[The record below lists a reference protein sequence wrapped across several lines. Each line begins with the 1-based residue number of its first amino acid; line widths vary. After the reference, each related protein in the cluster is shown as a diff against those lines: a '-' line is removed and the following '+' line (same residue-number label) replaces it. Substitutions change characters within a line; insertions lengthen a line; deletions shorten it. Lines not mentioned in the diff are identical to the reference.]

1 MTRCWNFFLIFFLNI
16 FVWNFFWI
24 FFFFLKVFFWENFFL
39 KSFLEFFLE
48 FFGGIFFGI
57 FFGLIIRLIEIK
69 LNCYRR
75 CQVFHAGRD
84 LFGDLQ
90 QIQQTEDVG
99 RFVSVSCGPR
109 RIADPRRIVA
119 RFQHVRIRS
128 SQSDS
133 HPSVKIFFKTADSRR
148 VDCVTWGTCWGLH
161 SPCTQRPSSR
171 AFHRCRLRESGRYFR
186 ASERPSD
193 WPLGQS
199 PSSTARCWSSALS
212 PVGVFNHKM
221 SISDVIFVFFFV
233 FL

>member
-1 MTRCWNFFLIFFLNI
+1 MTKCWNFFFNFFFESFCLKFLFNFVLILF
-16 FVWNFFWI
+16 WNFFYGKFFPEI
-24 FFFFLKVFFWENFFL
+24 FF
-39 KSFLEFFLE
+39 
-48 FFGGIFFGI
+48 GIFFGNFFLGI
-57 FFGLIIRLIEIK
+57 FFWYFFGLIIRLIEIK

-133 HPSVKIFFKTADSRR
+133 HQCQGIF
-148 VDCVTWGTCWGLH
+148 
-161 SPCTQRPSSR
+161 
-171 AFHRCRLRESGRYFR
+171 
-186 ASERPSD
+186 
-193 WPLGQS
+193 QS
-199 PSSTARCWSSALS
+199 C
-212 PVGVFNHKM
+212 G
-221 SISDVIFVFFFV
+221 
-233 FL
+233 